1 MNNEYKDRGIFTGM
15 DEDSYQKLKKAFNLP
30 EQNQPK
36 KTQLYDNDRQNK
48 TRNNRRH
55 KKSNNK

>member
-36 KTQLYDNDRQNK
+36 KTQSYDRQNK
-48 TRNNRRH
+48 TRNNRRN

>member
-36 KTQLYDNDRQNK
+36 KTQSYDRQNK

>member
-1 MNNEYKDRGIFTGM
+1 MNNKYKDRGIFTGM
-15 DEDSYQKLKKAFNLP
+15 DEDSYQRLKQAFNLP
-30 EQNQPK
+30 EQNLPK
-36 KTQLYDNDRQNK
+36 KAQSYDGQTK

>member
-15 DEDSYQKLKKAFNLP
+15 DEDSYQRLKKAFNLP

-36 KTQLYDNDRQNK
+36 KTQSYDGQNK